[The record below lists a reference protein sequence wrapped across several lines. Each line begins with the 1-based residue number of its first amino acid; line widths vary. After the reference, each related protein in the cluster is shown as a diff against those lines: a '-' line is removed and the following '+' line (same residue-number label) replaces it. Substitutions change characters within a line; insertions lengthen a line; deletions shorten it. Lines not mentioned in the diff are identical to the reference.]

1 MYSQPSTLADALQV
15 LEQFAPRVVA
25 GGTDVYPSMQ
35 NGQQPQTFLDVTRI
49 HGFCDVQVSDESVR
63 FGAAVTWTDVIN
75 AELPSAF
82 DALKQAAAEVGSL
95 QIQNAGTI
103 AGNICNASPAAD
115 GVPPLLALD
124 ATVELQSVSRG
135 VRELPLTTFLKG
147 VRHTAIEKDELVTA
161 VIVPTPNAGMRSA
174 FEKLG
179 SRQFLV
185 ISIAMTAANV
195 LLNAEGRIQEARIA
209 VGSCSAV
216 AQRLTALEADLVGED
231 PKRVTIKAEHLAPL
245 SPIADVRG
253 TAEYRLTAAQQQI
266 QRAILRAVET

>member
-1 MYSQPSTLADALQV
+1 MH
-15 LEQFAPRVVA
+15 
-25 GGTDVYPSMQ
+25 

-63 FGAAVTWTDVIN
+63 FGAAVTWTDVIK